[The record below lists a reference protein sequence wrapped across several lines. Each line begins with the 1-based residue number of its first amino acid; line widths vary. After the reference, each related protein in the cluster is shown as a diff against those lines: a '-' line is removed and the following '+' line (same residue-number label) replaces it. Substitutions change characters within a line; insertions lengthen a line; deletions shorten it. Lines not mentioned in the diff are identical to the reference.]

1 MKLKL
6 LIDTE
11 NQQDLI
17 DASLLLNYYL
27 KPGNKTAAAE
37 SLKKAPAT
45 AKKKAAPII
54 EDEELEEEEPNFDEE
69 ENEEEV
75 GEEEENFEEEGE
87 EEIEE
92 EEEEKPAP
100 KKKAAAPA
108 AKAPAK
114 SAPATGSKLKLED
127 VVTQCGVTHKKLK
140 IKLKSTE
147 KAQAKINAVIKAHG
161 AKSTRTLDAK
171 KYAAVIKDLKAL
183 AA

>member
-45 AKKKAAPII
+45 AKKKAAPIV
-54 EDEELEEEEPNFDEE
+54 EDEELEENFEEEPSFDEEENFEEEPSFDEE
-69 ENEEEV
+69 ENEEEP
-75 GEEEENFEEEGE
+75 
-87 EEIEE
+87 E
-92 EEEEKPAP
+92 EEEEKPTP

-108 AKAPAK
+108 TKSSAK